1 MNVDILHG
9 PVSILSARKE
19 SNVKTYE
26 SQLGHYIEWVVELT
40 KKSPTG
46 NIDSKS
52 LSKLIEEYKEFDE
65 AYNDKSKDAY
75 DLMLEL
81 ADIVYYCVKL
91 MIYCLYRVTERYS
104 SGFSMSSLSIVDLFK
119 ICTIKYDTRHVN
131 GKSHELEREAIKEFY

>member
-1 MNVDILHG
+1 M
-9 PVSILSARKE
+9 
-19 SNVKTYE
+19 KTFN
-26 SQLGHYIEWVVELT
+26 HYIEWIVELT
-40 KKSPTG
+40 KKSPAG

-52 LSKLIEEYKEFDE
+52 LSKLVEECNEFDE
-65 AYNDKSKDAY
+65 TYNDKNKDAY

-81 ADIVYYCVKL
+81 ADIVYYCMKL

-104 SGFSMSSLSIVDLFK
+104 LSLSMVDLFK

>member
-9 PVSILSARKE
+9 PVNILFARKE

-26 SQLGHYIEWVVELT
+26 SQMGHYVEWIVELT

-52 LSKLIEEYKEFDE
+52 LSKLIEECKEFDE

-104 SGFSMSSLSIVDLFK
+104 SGFSMASLSIVDLFK